1 LISKTSIEN
10 LKNQIDI
17 VDIISSFIELK
28 KAGANFK
35 ACCPFHN
42 ENTPSFIVSPAKQ
55 IYHCFGCSNGGD
67 AIKFVMEYEK
77 LTYPETIEKIAAL
90 TNFTVEYEN
99 NNEPVLNTSIL
110 ESVNEFYKT
119 LLSQNQNALNY
130 LVSRGITKESIDK
143 FQVGY
148 APSSN
153 ET

>member
-1 LISKTSIEN
+1 
-10 LKNQIDI
+10 
-17 VDIISSFIELK
+17 
-28 KAGANFK
+28 
-35 ACCPFHN
+35 
-42 ENTPSFIVSPAKQ
+42 
-55 IYHCFGCSNGGD
+55 
-67 AIKFVMEYEK
+67 MEYEK